1 VLVAQAGGRDRDPA
15 VPVSPIHVLACGRI
29 IMIELAEILSPGAV
43 VLDVKA
49 GSKRQVL
56 RTLAERVAEA
66 HGLEAGTVLDALL
79 NREKLGTT
87 GIGDGLAIPHAKLDE
102 LDRLV
107 GVFARLETPVSF
119 EALDDEPVDLVFLLL
134 APTDAAA
141 DHLKALARVA
151 RIFRDEALC
160 SALRRAA
167 TSSAA
172 FDLLVGRQQPRAA

>member
-1 VLVAQAGGRDRDPA
+1 
-15 VPVSPIHVLACGRI
+15 
-29 IMIELAEILSPGAV
+29 MIELADILSPGAV

-119 EALDDEPVDLVFLLL
+119 EALDLVFLLL